1 MELKNLRDTF
11 STENHAFLR
20 EDLTIDRK
28 IAPCSLHEL
37 APYIGKMRPELASW
51 AIEHVSQPGDTIY
64 DPFCGSGTVLLEG
77 AIRGREVIGSD
88 LNPYACLI
96 SKSKIDALRIG
107 ADSSAYWQSKIEKYE
122 EEVTREIKG
131 IDLRKVPA
139 WIREFYHPETLRNT
153 LAWRNVL
160 KRYNDNYLLSCL
172 LAIAHHQRPG
182 FLSYPASHTV
192 PYLRTSKFPRD
203 IFPELYEQRAVPPRL
218 IKKSARS
225 ARNIAPIKNKIS
237 AQVTCADAAHWSPL
251 KKVDAIITSPP
262 YMGQLHYARDN
273 RLRLWL
279 MGHDQWESLDKDVS
293 PYANVFV
300 ERMIKTFENWSKIL
314 KPNGTLAVLVGD
326 TSNSSR
332 TRLDRLVAGIAEKS
346 NGAFVLT
353 QTLESAIPNSRR
365 ARKGCTGSTAE
376 ALLIL
381 KKKGSK

>member
-1 MELKNLRDTF
+1 MELKELRDTL
-11 STENHAFLR
+11 SRESRSLLH
-20 EDLTIDRK
+20 EDLTIDRTS
-28 IAPCSLHEL
+28 APCSLHEL

-51 AIEHVSQPGDTIY
+51 AIERVSQPGDTIY

-77 AIRGREVIGSD
+77 ALRGRTVIGSD

-96 SKSKIDALRIG
+96 SKSKIEALRIG
-107 ADSSAYWQSKIEKYE
+107 ADSGAYWQNKIEKYQA
-122 EEVTREIKG
+122 EVASEKSH

-139 WIREFYHPETLRNT
+139 WVREFYHPETLRNT

-160 KRYNDNYLLSCL
+160 KRHDDNYLLSCL

-203 IFPELYEQRAVPPRL
+203 SFPELYEQRSVPPRL

-225 ARNIAPIKNKIS
+225 ARNITPPKCKIS
-237 AQVTCADAAHWSPL
+237 AQIACADAAYWSPS

-279 MGHDQWESLDKDVS
+279 LGHEQWESLDKDVS

-300 ERMIKTFENWSKIL
+300 ERMVKTFENWSRIL
-314 KPNGTLAVLVGD
+314 KNDGTLAVLVGD

-332 TRLDRLVAGIAEKS
+332 TRLDRLVADIAEKS

-353 QTLESAIPNSRR
+353 QTMESAIPNSRR
-365 ARKGCTGSTAE
+365 TRKGCTGSTAE